1 MVEQVPLVRATSS
14 VPVSTHQV
22 ESSVLPV
29 SIDKAWS
36 FFKSLKLETLV
47 PGIVK
52 ATNFTQGGPNQLD
65 AIVTIEYTDG
75 AKWELRITELS
86 EIKHSLGY
94 QVLSTEPTHSA
105 TSIQGQVHLRAVT
118 DDNTTFITWTTDF
131 SNDADATVIY
141 D

>member
-1 MVEQVPLVRATSS
+1 MVEQVPLTRAAST

-36 FFKSLKLETLV
+36 FFKSLKLEALV

-52 ATNFTQGGPNQLD
+52 ATTFTQGGPNQLD